1 MIEIDGSQGEGG
13 GQMVRNSCALAI
25 ATGLPFRIT
34 QIRAR
39 RSRPGLMRQHV
50 TAVEA
55 ACVISGAECSGLGVG
70 SSELTF
76 RPGKVT
82 PGEYHFAVGTAGS
95 TGLVLQTVLM
105 PLAMADKPS
114 RLVLEGGTHN
124 MLAPPFDFIE
134 RCFLPVINRMG
145 PLVSARLVKHGFYP
159 RGGGRIEV
167 DITPAPLQPINCL
180 DRGERI
186 AVVAQ
191 ALFAALPF
199 EIAQRMLERTRK
211 GLPDW
216 PEDAF
221 AARQLP
227 EDQGPGVILMLEAR
241 HTHATEIVSGF
252 GQLGVPAERLA
263 KSSAARMNGYLESS
277 AFAGPYLADQLVLPF
292 VLAGGGS
299 FTTVKP
305 SQHLLTA
312 IDIVT
317 RFTGRRIELSQHLDG
332 THLVTFEAALRTEE
346 AQMGHA
352 SGIP

>member
-1 MIEIDGSQGEGG
+1 MITIDGSEGEGG
-13 GQMVRNSCALAI
+13 GQMVRNSCALSLVTAK
-25 ATGLPFRIT
+25 PFRIT
-34 QIRAR
+34 DIRGK

-55 ACVISGAECSGLGVG
+55 ACAISGSECSGLTVG

-105 PLAMADKPS
+105 PLVLADGPS

-124 MLAPPFDFIE
+124 MMAPPFDFIE
-134 RCFLPVINRMG
+134 RVFLPVINRMG
-145 PLVSARLVKHGFYP
+145 PQVSARLLRHGFYP

-167 DITPAPLQPINCL
+167 EIAPAPLRPIKCL
-180 DRGERI
+180 DRGETLD
-186 AVVAQ
+186 VAGQ
-191 ALFAALPF
+191 ALFTGLPF
-199 EIAQRMLERTRK
+199 NVAQRMLARAAE

-216 PEDAF
+216 AQDAF
-221 AARQLP
+221 ALRQLP

-241 HTHATEIVSGF
+241 YAHTTEIVSGF

-263 KSSAARMNGYLESS
+263 KTASARMKGYLEAK
-277 AFAGPYLADQLVLPF
+277 AFAGPYLADQLILPF
-292 VLAGGGS
+292 VLAGGGG

-312 IDIVT
+312 IDIAQ
-317 RFTGRRIELSQHLDG
+317 RFTGKRISVAQQPEG
-332 THLVTFEAALRTEE
+332 EHLVTVA
-346 AQMGHA
+346 
-352 SGIP
+352 